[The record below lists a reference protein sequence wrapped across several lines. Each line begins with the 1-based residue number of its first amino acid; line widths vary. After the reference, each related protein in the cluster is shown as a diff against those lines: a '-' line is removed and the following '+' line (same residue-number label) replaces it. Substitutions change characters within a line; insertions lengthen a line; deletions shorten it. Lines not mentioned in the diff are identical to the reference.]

1 MTSAFV
7 ALLFIV
13 SLGIVSA
20 PAAHADQVTIPLG
33 YSAYGLRSQVE
44 AHLQYVEIGDDRKGS
59 TQTTTPLERVKWF
72 RLFYQYE
79 NHGNTT
85 EDGDL
90 KLEFIDDK
98 GNVYKLDERTYTGD
112 KVSPNSIGSLK
123 FVELPISRD
132 SNIVTIRVYK
142 GFEYTDFPMPGQG
155 AVTPT
160 ATVAP
165 ASQPVTAT
173 PSTPTATPQPTPYV
187 IPQILSLL
195 VAGCVATWIVSMRN
209 KN

>member
-13 SLGIVSA
+13 SLGIASV

-33 YSAYGLRSQVE
+33 YSAYGLRSQME
-44 AHLQYVEIGDDRKGS
+44 AHLQYIEIGDDRKGS
-59 TQTTTPLERVKWF
+59 TQITTPLERVKWF

-85 EDGDL
+85 ENGDL

-98 GNVYKLDERTYTGD
+98 DNVYKLDDRTYTGD
-112 KVSPNSIGSLK
+112 TVSPYSMGSLK

-142 GFEYTDFPMPGQG
+142 GFEYTEFPVPAAG
-155 AVTPT
+155 AATPT
-160 ATVAP
+160 VTAAP
-165 ASQPVTAT
+165 TSQPATA
-173 PSTPTATPQPTPYV
+173 TPTATPQPTPYV
-187 IPQILSLL
+187 VPQVLALL
-195 VAGCVATWIVSMRN
+195 AAGCFAAWIASKRN
-209 KN
+209 NN

>member
-1 MTSAFV
+1 MSAFA
-7 ALLFIV
+7 ALLIIV

-20 PAAHADQVTIPLG
+20 PAALADQVTIPLG

-59 TQTTTPLERVKWF
+59 TQITTPLERVKWF

-90 KLEFIDDK
+90 KLEFIDEKD
-98 GNVYKLDERTYTGD
+98 NVYKLDDRTYTGD
-112 KVSPNSIGSLK
+112 RVSPNSIGALK

-155 AVTPT
+155 AATPT
-160 ATVAP
+160 ATVVP
-165 ASQPVTAT
+165 STQPVTAT
-173 PSTPTATPQPTPYV
+173 PTPPTATPQPTPYV
-187 IPQILSLL
+187 IPQVLALL
-195 VAGCVATWIVSMRN
+195 VAGCVATWLVLKRDQN
-209 KN
+209 

>member
-1 MTSAFV
+1 MMSAFA
-7 ALLFIV
+7 ALLIIV

-20 PAAHADQVTIPLG
+20 PAALADQVTIPLG

-59 TQTTTPLERVKWF
+59 TQITTPLERVKWF

-90 KLEFIDDK
+90 KLEFIDEK
-98 GNVYKLDERTYTGD
+98 GNVYKLDDRTYTGD
-112 KVSPNSIGSLK
+112 RVSPNSIGSLK

-155 AVTPT
+155 AATPT
-160 ATVAP
+160 ATVVP
-165 ASQPVTAT
+165 STQPVTAT
-173 PSTPTATPQPTPYV
+173 PTPPTATPKPTPYV
-187 IPQILSLL
+187 IPQALALL
-195 VAGCVATWIVSMRN
+195 VAGCVATWLILKRDQN
-209 KN
+209 